1 MHVSPVI
8 IPHKF
13 LKDFVKV
20 NPTFTALLLN
30 VWKFNG

>member
-13 LKDFVKV
+13 LKDFVQGK
-20 NPTFTALLLN
+20 PDIYSTPIKRLEI
-30 VWKFNG
+30 